1 MKRLSVLGSTGS
13 IGTQTLQVV
22 RANQEDFVIKALAVN
37 TNADMLYEQAKEFH
51 PEVVCIYDIKTAE
64 ANKLRFQ
71 GVSRLVS
78 GMEGLIECAA
88 LAETDMV
95 VGAVVGMIGVRPIIE
110 AVKAGKDIALAN
122 KETLVT
128 AGHIIMPLA
137 KEKNVKILPVD
148 SEHSAIF
155 QSLNGEKSSQLKRIL
170 LTASGGPFRGMK
182 KEELKKVTL
191 ADALKHPNWSM
202 GKKITVDSA
211 TMVNKGLEIME
222 ASWLFNV
229 PIDDILVVVQPQS
242 VIHSMVEYVDGAV
255 IAQMGTP
262 DMRLPIQYALY
273 YPDRVFLEGER
284 LDFFKLAH
292 LDFEEPDYDT
302 FEGLSLA
309 VSAGKTGGSMPT
321 VFNAANEYAVA
332 KFIGGQIGFTDI
344 TYIIRKMMES
354 HKVIENPDV
363 DTILDIQ
370 NEVYQRIG

>member
-22 RANQEDFVIKALAVN
+22 RANKDDFVIKALAVN
-37 TNADMLYEQAKEFH
+37 TNAEMLYEQAKEFQ
-51 PEVVCIYDIKTAE
+51 PEVVCIYDKKTAE
-64 ANKLRFQ
+64 ANKSRFR

-78 GMEGLIECAA
+78 GIEGLIECAA
-88 LAETDMV
+88 LSGVDMV
-95 VGAVVGMIGVRPIIE
+95 VGAIVGMIGVRPIIE

-137 KEKNVKILPVD
+137 KENNVKILPVD

-155 QSLNGEKSSQLKRIL
+155 QSLNGENRSQLKRIL
-170 LTASGGPFRGMK
+170 LTASGGPFRGMS

-202 GKKITVDSA
+202 GKKITIDSA

-255 IAQMGTP
+255 IAQLGTP

-273 YPDRVFLEGER
+273 YPDRVFLDGER
-284 LDFFKLAH
+284 LDFFKLSH
-292 LDFEEPDYDT
+292 IDFEEPDYDT

-309 VSAGKTGGSMPT
+309 ISAGNIGGSMPT

-332 KFIGGQIGFTDI
+332 KFIDGQIGFTDI
-344 TYIIRKMMES
+344 M
-354 HKVIENPDV
+354 
-363 DTILDIQ
+363 
-370 NEVYQRIG
+370 YQRIG